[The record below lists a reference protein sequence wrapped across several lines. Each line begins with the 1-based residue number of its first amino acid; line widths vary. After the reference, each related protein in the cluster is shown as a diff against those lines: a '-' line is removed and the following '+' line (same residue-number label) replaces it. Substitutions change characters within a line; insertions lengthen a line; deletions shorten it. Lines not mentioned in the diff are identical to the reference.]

1 MQSIIK
7 TACWYAFLFYFYYFE
22 CFNDCFT
29 RNKNILNEEN
39 EISLIPKWIKSKK
52 FIDFSPNALCM
63 SYLFQHFKSQ
73 RMAENQKCW
82 KELLITK
89 FTFEIQEERSDMKF
103 RLWFFFYFLLK
114 FEIVLALI
122 LISASKY
129 DDNPLDRQEKAWIS
143 KQNILRFLFFIT
155 TYSLILI
162 KGLWGQT
169 VEDIP
174 FRFPQMASWLL
185 LLSFICIW
193 EVRFKQ
199 WLSRFQNLRWMP
211 QSLCLTASILSLFFG
226 SVLFFTNIH
235 YRRIQSWN
243 S

>member
-1 MQSIIK
+1 MHELSFPTFQESEDGREPEMLKRTSYNKVYIWSSRRDIRHEIQ
-7 TACWYAFLFYFYYFE
+7 TVVFFLFSS
-22 CFNDCFT
+22 
-29 RNKNILNEEN
+29 
-39 EISLIPKWIKSKK
+39 EIWDS
-52 FIDFSPNALCM
+52 
-63 SYLFQHFKSQ
+63 
-73 RMAENQKCW
+73 
-82 KELLITK
+82 T
-89 FTFEIQEERSDMKF
+89 
-103 RLWFFFYFLLK
+103 
-114 FEIVLALI
+114 
-122 LISASKY
+122 ISASEY
-129 DDNPLDRQEKAWIS
+129 DDNPLERQEKAWIS
-143 KQNILRFLFFIT
+143 KQNILNFLFFIT

-211 QSLCLTASILSLFFG
+211 QSLCLTASTLSLSFG